1 MVRGQKILVL
11 GGPGRVLGGAVSR
24 ARTAPRGIL
33 DPLKH
38 QNQRKT
44 PSTKAKG
51 KKPRAKRTLLHA
63 RRASAV
69 ADNYFFKFYKGVRYV
84 EHVKN
89 ASGVTKIIVLS
100 LSHTVSS

>member
-1 MVRGQKILVL
+1 MVFS
-11 GGPGRVLGGAVSR
+11 GPGRVLGGGEATH
-24 ARTAPRGIL
+24 ATATGGIL

-51 KKPRAKRTLLHA
+51 KKPRAKRTPLHA

-69 ADNYFFKFYKGVRYV
+69 ADKVKMLIFKTFFNG
-84 EHVKN
+84 
-89 ASGVTKIIVLS
+89 APGGAQG
-100 LSHTVSS
+100 